1 MNQRNQ
7 LPRKTASIMSSDYAD
22 FLKRLKERIQQARV
36 HAGLAV
42 NRELILLYWQ
52 IGRDILEKQTTLGWG
67 AKVIDQ
73 LANDL
78 RISFPDM
85 RGFSPRNLKYMRAFA
100 ESYPNFEFVQQVAA
114 QIPWFH
120 SCTLLDSVKD
130 QTERMWYSSQTIEHG
145 WSRSML
151 VHQIESGLYRRQGQA
166 LTNFLRTLPPLQS
179 DLAQQILK
187 DPYKFDFL
195 GLMQDTS
202 ERNLEQTLVHHV
214 RKLLLE
220 LGIGFAFVGQ
230 QYHLEI
236 GGQDFYIDLLFY
248 HLKLRCYVVI
258 ELKAVTFQ
266 PEFAG
271 KINFYLSA
279 IDDLLRHPND
289 NPSIGII
296 ICKSK
301 NKIVAEYSIRDTNK
315 PIGVSSYQLT
325 ETLPESFQDCLPSIE
340 QLESQL
346 ETLPLEDTYKAR
358 RKDTSM

>member
-1 MNQRNQ
+1 MTKENR
-7 LPRKTASIMSSDYAD
+7 LSISNSSEMLSGYAN
-22 FLKRLKERIQQARV
+22 FLNSLRERIQQARV
-36 HAGLAV
+36 RAGLAV

-52 IGRDILEKQTTLGWG
+52 IGRDILEQQAALGWG
-67 AKVIDQ
+67 ARVIDL
-73 LANDL
+73 LAKDL
-78 RISFPDM
+78 RTSFPDM
-85 RGFSPRNLKYMRAFA
+85 KGLSPRNLKYMRALA
-100 ESYPNFEFVQQVAA
+100 ESCPDIEFVQQVAA

-120 SCTLLDSVKD
+120 NCTLLDKVKD
-130 QTERMWYSSQTIEHG
+130 QTERAWYISQTIEHG
-145 WSRSML
+145 WSRAIL
-151 VHQIESGLYRRQGQA
+151 IHQIESGLYKRRGQA
-166 LTNFLRTLPPLQS
+166 LTNFSRTLPPLQS

-187 DPYKFDFL
+187 DPYNFDFL
-195 GLMQDTS
+195 GLTQETS
-202 ERNLEQTLVHHV
+202 ERDLEKTLVHHV

-230 QYHLEI
+230 QHHLEI
-236 GGQDFYIDLLFY
+236 GGQDFFIDLLFY
-248 HLKLRCYVVI
+248 HLKLRCYIVI
-258 ELKAVTFQ
+258 ELKAVAFQ

-301 NKIVAEYSIRDTNK
+301 NKIVAEYSVRDTNK

-325 ETLPESFQDCLPSIE
+325 ETLPESFQDSLPSIE

-346 ETLPLEDTYKAR
+346 ETLPLEDDYKAR
-358 RKDTSM
+358 RKDTGM